1 MTIPM
6 TIKRNT
12 PTVVAERAT
21 PAPAVITP
29 GEIMEQ
35 VLIKGDLKNLSEGER
50 ARYYTRV
57 CESVKLN
64 PLTKPFE
71 YITLNGKLT
80 LYARKDATD
89 QLRTIHKVS
98 VVESTQEE
106 LAEEKIYI
114 VVTKVQNGEGR
125 TDIARGAVSLAGLKG
140 EALANQIM
148 KCETKSKR
156 RATLSIC
163 GLGFLDE
170 TEIEDIDAKSK
181 RVVGRSADGRTT
193 AYAAKNAGT
202 DVIFNEIIAHV
213 RAAPD
218 LLFLD
223 SLRNDYAQDLAD
235 LPTRWALLLSQE
247 YEDKWKDLGGDPT
260 ECPLQAGEDRG

>member
-6 TIKRNT
+6 TIQRGS
-12 PTVVAERAT
+12 PMTVPET
-21 PAPAVITP
+21 ITP

-35 VLIKGDLKNLSEGER
+35 VLIKGDLKNLSESER

-57 CESVKLN
+57 CDSVGLN

-71 YITLNGKLT
+71 YITLNGKLC

-89 QLRTIHKVS
+89 QLRKLYAVS
-98 VVESTQEE
+98 VLESTQEE
-106 LAEEKIYI
+106 MEGVYI
-114 VVTKVQNGEGR
+114 VVCKVADKSGR
-125 TDIARGAVSLAGLKG
+125 TDIARGAVNIAGLKG
-140 EALANQIM
+140 EALANALM
-148 KCETKSKR
+148 KTETKAKR

-181 RVVGRSADGRTT
+181 RVVGRSADGRKT
-193 AYAAKNAGT
+193 AYAAKSAGIG
-202 DVIFNEIIAHV
+202 VIFNEIVSHV

-218 LLFLD
+218 LQFLG
-223 SLRNDYAQDLAD
+223 SLRNDYAQELAD